1 MFNCGNYK
9 YFKNYYFYRLKII
22 TCRFVLLD
30 ETTLIVNVNAASL
43 GHRASMSTASRADK
57 STVRFSP
64 GYLAAA
70 GARNFNIRR
79 GSSELAITESRGGID
94 PPRRRVVDGR
104 QHMLS
109 LSLIKFL

>member
-1 MFNCGNYK
+1 M
-9 YFKNYYFYRLKII
+9 
-22 TCRFVLLD
+22 
-30 ETTLIVNVNAASL
+30 
-43 GHRASMSTASRADK
+43 SMLTKHPSDTALQRQRGPTKA
-57 STVRFSP
+57 RPFSP

-94 PPRRRVVDGR
+94 PPQRRVVDGR

>member
-1 MFNCGNYK
+1 MLSK
-9 YFKNYYFYRLKII
+9 HR
-22 TCRFVLLD
+22 TPRF
-30 ETTLIVNVNAASL
+30 NVNGSAVRQKHGAISL
-43 GHRASMSTASRADK
+43 
-57 STVRFSP
+57 

-79 GSSELAITESRGGID
+79 GSSELAITESRGGIN
-94 PPRRRVVDGR
+94 PPRWRAVDGR